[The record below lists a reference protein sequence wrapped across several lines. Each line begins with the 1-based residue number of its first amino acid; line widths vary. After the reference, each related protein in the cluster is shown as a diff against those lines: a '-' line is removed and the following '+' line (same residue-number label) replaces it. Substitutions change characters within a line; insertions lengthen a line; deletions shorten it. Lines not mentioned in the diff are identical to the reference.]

1 MLKHVNVNTLP
12 DPVDL
17 DDVAASS
24 KTYVGDIMDTAG
36 DILKETLPAFFGN
49 GNLTLL
55 SELYDQLR
63 EVDLVDDSHRA
74 TTVGK
79 V

>member
-1 MLKHVNVNTLP
+1 M
-12 DPVDL
+12 
-17 DDVAASS
+17 DDTGSA
-24 KTYVGDIMDTAG
+24 
-36 DILKETLPAFFGN
+36 LQNTLPAFFGN

-55 SELYDQLR
+55 TEMYDKLK
-63 EVDLVDDSHRA
+63 EAGLIDESHRA